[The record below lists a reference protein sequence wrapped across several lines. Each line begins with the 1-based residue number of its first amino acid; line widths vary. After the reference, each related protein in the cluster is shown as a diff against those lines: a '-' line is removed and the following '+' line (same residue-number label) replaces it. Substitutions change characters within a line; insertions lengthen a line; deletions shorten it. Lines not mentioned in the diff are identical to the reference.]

1 MRFALSL
8 LGTEVL
14 AVEFAS
20 AADLQRE
27 AEQSDPEPE
36 LGPPFGFSGGSG
48 GLFEQAYPDPDDALP
63 TPRRVD

>member
-1 MRFALSL
+1 MRFALHL

-20 AADLQRE
+20 AADLRQE
-27 AEQSDPEPE
+27 AEQQDEPE